1 MEEIF
6 VSKFFVTIPGDESV
20 GIFDQQ
26 FTIESDF
33 YFECED
39 DLHGFK
45 EDIRLAFEQAFGEKA
60 YIETAEEIQARE
72 EMYILQTEQMM
83 EDFDNQF
90 EDDPIDEKR
99 LRKMM
104 DDDFNFGSG
113 DLR

>member
-1 MEEIF
+1 MEEIK
-6 VSKFFVTIPGDESV
+6 VSKFFITIPGDESV

-26 FTIESDF
+26 FTLEPDF
-33 YFECED
+33 YFEDQESLD
-39 DLHGFK
+39 HFK
-45 EDIRLAFEQAFGEKA
+45 AEIISAFENAFGEKA
-60 YIETAEEIQARE
+60 YVETAEEILARE
-72 EMYILQTEQMM
+72 EMYILQTEQML

-90 EDDPIDEKR
+90 EDDPIDDKK